1 MRITYT
7 GRQVELVPAQLKK
20 IESQVAKLGKLLDGK
35 DEREAH
41 VTLSHER
48 RLHRAEINVNYHSH
62 PLVGLAE
69 NADLFAAIHSAILK
83 LEKQAIKVR
92 AKWRDTKRTPRKAAP
107 EPENASGVE
116 TAGDGADRKRI
127 FRIDYHQHSKPM
139 TLDEALLEMEKD
151 RDYLVYRDAQTDGLA
166 VLVRRRDGNFDLVE
180 A

>member
-7 GRQVELVPAQLKK
+7 GRQVELAPAQLKK
-20 IESQVAKLGKLLDGK
+20 IEGQVAKLGKLLDGK

-41 VTLSHER
+41 VILSHER
-48 RLHRAEINVNYHSH
+48 HLHRAEMNVNYHGH

-69 NADLFAAIHSAILK
+69 NADLFTAIHSAIQK

-92 AKWRDTKRTPRKAAP
+92 AKWRDTKRSPRKTTL
-107 EPENASGVE
+107 EPENASTTE
-116 TAGDGADRKRI
+116 AAGDGASPKRI

-166 VLVRRRDGNFDLVE
+166 VLVRRRDGHFDLVE

>member
-20 IESQVAKLGKLLDGK
+20 IEGQVAKLGKLLDGK

-41 VTLSHER
+41 VILSHER
-48 RLHRAEINVNYHSH
+48 HLHRAEINVNYHSH

-69 NADLFAAIHSAILK
+69 NADLFTAIHSAIQK

-92 AKWRDTKRTPRKAAP
+92 AKWRDTKRTPRKATA
-107 EPENASGVE
+107 EPENAGAVE
-116 TAGDGADRKRI
+116 TTGEAADQKRI
-127 FRIDYHQHSKPM
+127 FRINHLQYGKPM

-151 RDYLVYRDAQTDGLA
+151 RDYLVYRDAETDRMA